1 MLKKML
7 VEQFVTKYFPF
18 KTALKGDFCGW
29 QGYKKRQTFTKA
41 VIALEINSAVVAF
54 AVQQQA
60 DLIIVHHS
68 FYYPH
73 KNAKRLRGWKAR
85 LNAVILDA
93 KIAILVLHTNYD
105 RAEQGMNATMLRE
118 WGYNNIHLAKDN
130 ISWIA
135 ELPNPIK
142 PLNLS
147 LKLKQYTHKAFFTY
161 AYCTNDVTQVQLCAG
176 SGSSVIEEVCDQTTL
191 FITGELKWSDWS
203 SVVEQKQ
210 PTIVLNHSM
219 ENFFVDHLLDL
230 LQQEI
235 KDAVCLPF
243 LVANLQQYFF
253 DAQQKQ

>member
-1 MLKKML
+1 MIKKVPL
-7 VEQFVTKYFPF
+7 EEFVDKYFPF

-29 QGYKKRQTFTKA
+29 QGYKCRQAFTKA
-41 VIALEINSAVVAF
+41 VIALEINSTVVAF

-73 KNAKRLRGWKAR
+73 KNAKQLRGWKAR

-147 LKLKQYTHKAFFTY
+147 LKLTKYTHKDLFTY
-161 AYCTNDVTQVQLCAG
+161 AYCYKEVKQIQLCAG
-176 SGSSVIEEVCDQTTL
+176 SGSSVIAEVCDPTTL

-203 SVVEQKQ
+203 SVVAYEQ

-230 LQQEI
+230 LHQEI
-235 KDAVCLPF
+235 KNAVCLPF
-243 LVANLQQYFF
+243 LVTNPQQYFF

>member
-1 MLKKML
+1 MLKKEL

-29 QGYKKRQTFTKA
+29 QGYKRRQSFTKA

-73 KNAKRLRGWKAR
+73 KNAKHLKGWKAR

-105 RAEQGMNATMLRE
+105 RAERGMNATMLRE
-118 WGYNNIHLAKDN
+118 WGYNNIRIAKDN

-147 LKLKQYTHKAFFTY
+147 LKLKQYSHKNLLTY
-161 AYCTNDVTQVQLCAG
+161 AYCAHDVKKIQLCAG
-176 SGSSVIEEVCDQTTL
+176 SGSSVLEEVRDQQTL

-203 SVVEQKQ
+203 TVVENNQ

-230 LQQEI
+230 LQREI

-243 LVANLQQYFF
+243 LIDNPQQYFF
-253 DAQQKQ
+253 DAPTKQ